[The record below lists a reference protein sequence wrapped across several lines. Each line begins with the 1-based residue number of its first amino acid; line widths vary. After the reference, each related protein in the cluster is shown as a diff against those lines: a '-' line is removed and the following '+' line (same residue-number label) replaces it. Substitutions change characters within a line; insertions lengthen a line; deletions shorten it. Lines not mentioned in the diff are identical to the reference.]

1 MEALYSLAHR
11 LSGFWRYTE
20 KISSKKSREEL
31 SQMFA
36 HTLALHSY
44 NFDSGDPQCVSIQ
57 SKSNQVM
64 VLDTCHPNT
73 QEVEVG
79 GSQVG
84 EQSEPPKHNL
94 N

>member
-1 MEALYSLAHR
+1 
-11 LSGFWRYTE
+11 
-20 KISSKKSREEL
+20 
-31 SQMFA
+31 MFA

-64 VLDTCHPNT
+64 ALDTCHPNT
-73 QEVEVG
+73 WEVEVG
-79 GSQVG
+79 GSQVGG

-94 N
+94 D